1 MATSNNNVIVSRIQ
15 NRRGLKQ
22 DLPNPLRPGELGLA
36 TDSKQ
41 LYIGADTEI
50 QAGAYNKILSLEN
63 TTGAQDSIKSIANNQ
78 IISFTVP
85 HIRYPSGSFSGT
97 EKTLSY
103 TPSTSKVYTLPNAG
117 SDSRTTFRSTV
128 ADGNLIN
135 LETNLAFTAETIT
148 IVKNGEVLSG
158 LDKKPNT
165 DEPALIADL
174 VSKDYIFSSNTAL
187 ANTHTATFRNLLTS
201 TDEVAVTYYGNSA
214 VIQALDGFSSSNT
227 QISYYSDALNF
238 YDQYSIPDYRKINEK
253 FIRVSPTTGVGHIG
267 LEYKHISI
275 VADSSA
281 DITVSGLGNLRSSN
295 ASDVQNTITF
305 TPVGASTVVVTVD
318 NSGATYNASGYYN
331 YIYVEN
337 LTNSWVNNKAVPLS
351 ASNTSSVSFTLPSGN
366 TWQTART
373 CTAAVSSGTST
384 TITGNVEG
392 LSLNDTV
399 KFIGSNADSR
409 FDANA
414 DKKYTVQSL
423 TSSTF
428 TITEDSV
435 SSIVANNLEYIN
447 YGTDASGANVQIFS
461 ANHGVPVGG
470 QFKLAG
476 STATGQVAN
485 GNTTL
490 IATATDNTFFIAAAG
505 AGTSNVTGTA
515 SVVFGSDLSGS
526 VTRIRSTDLSSA
538 TTLSEAAAIVNNLS
552 DADAWESL
560 QLVPDNANRI
570 YFSSKASKSS
580 TPFNFRLHNDS
591 ADTLSKLQLLDSG
604 YINGSKLYDRDTTVK
619 AKLEKWLDSTLK
631 STEINLFESVAT
643 NQIYASNTF
652 LGSHDLEAFPVD
664 IDNEFSEMSFTSNE
678 EAENFA
684 YIINNM
690 YFAKTGFD
698 IKGLLTTK
706 LNIEILTSIG
716 SSAGLKTTTFDV
728 TNTATISSG
737 NVIASSEL
745 PISTSTYDTHVL
757 EYSVKYDGTS
767 DGNYRRTGTIYL
779 NAFENSVTG
788 NSDVV
793 IQDIASDVSDTL
805 SGNVSFGATFNSSTN
820 LITLTAQNTTNKNL
834 TMNWIQRRW
843 SS

>member
-63 TTGAQDSIKSIANNQ
+63 TTGAQDAIKSIANNQ

-85 HIRYPSGSFSGT
+85 HIRFPSGSFSGT
-97 EKTLSY
+97 EKTISY
-103 TPSTSKVYTLPNAG
+103 TPATSKTYTLPNSG
-117 SDSRTTFRSTV
+117 SDTRTTFRSSVT
-128 ADGNLIN
+128 DGNLIN
-135 LETNLAFTAETIT
+135 LETNLAFTANTIT
-148 IVKNGEVLSG
+148 VVKNGEVLSG
-158 LDKKPNT
+158 SDNAT
-165 DEPALIADL
+165 VANL
-174 VSKDYIFSSNTAL
+174 VSHDYIFSSNTAL
-187 ANTHTATFRNLLTS
+187 ANTHTATFRNLLSS
-201 TDEVAVTYYGNSA
+201 TDEVALTYYGNSA
-214 VIQALDGFSSSNT
+214 VVQALDGFSSSNT
-227 QISYYSDALNF
+227 QISFYSTALNF
-238 YDQYSIPDYRKINEK
+238 YDQFSIPDYRKIDEK

-281 DITVSGLGNLRSSN
+281 NVTVSGLGNLRTSN
-295 ASDVQNTITF
+295 ASDIENSITF
-305 TPVGASTVVVTVD
+305 TPSGASNVVVTVD
-318 NSGATYNASGYYN
+318 NSGTLYNASSYYN
-331 YIYVEN
+331 HIYVEN
-337 LTNSWVNNKAVPLS
+337 LTNSWVNNKAVPLT
-351 ASNTSSVSFTLPSGN
+351 ASNTTSVSFTLPSGN

-373 CTAAVSSGTST
+373 CTAAASVGTST
-384 TITGNVEG
+384 TITGNVDG
-392 LSLNDTV
+392 LSVNDTV
-399 KFIGSNADSR
+399 RFIGSGASQFNDT
-409 FDANA
+409 N
-414 DKKYTVQSL
+414 KKYVVQSL
-423 TSSTF
+423 TSSSF
-428 TITEDSV
+428 TVTEDNV
-435 SSIVANNLEYIN
+435 SSEVANNLDYIN
-447 YGTDASGANVQIFS
+447 YGSDASGANVQIFS

-476 STATGQVAN
+476 SSATGQVAN
-485 GNTTL
+485 GNATL
-490 IATATDNTFFIAAAG
+490 IGTATDNTFFMAAAG
-505 AGTSNVTGTA
+505 AGSSNVTGTA
-515 SVVFGSDLSGS
+515 SVVFGSDTSGS
-526 VTRIRSTDLSSA
+526 ITRVRSTDLSSA

-560 QLVPDNANRI
+560 QLVPDNPNRI
-570 YFSSKASKSS
+570 YFTSKASKSS

-591 ADTLSKLQLLDSG
+591 ADTLSKLQLLDSE
-604 YINGSKLYDRDTTVK
+604 YVYGSKLYDRDTTVK

-631 STEINLFESVAT
+631 SSEINLFESVAT
-643 NQIYASNTF
+643 NQVYGSNAF
-652 LGSHDLEAFPVD
+652 LGSHSLESYPVD

-684 YIINNM
+684 YILNNM
-690 YFAKTGFD
+690 YFAKSGSD
-698 IKGLLTTK
+698 VKGLLTTK
-706 LNIEILTSIG
+706 LNIEILTSLG
-716 SSAGLKTTTFDV
+716 SSSGLKTTSFDV

-737 NVIASSEL
+737 NVIASSDL
-745 PISTSTYDTHVL
+745 PISTATYDTHVL

-805 SGNVSFGATFNSSTN
+805 SGNVSFGATFNSVTN

-834 TMNWIQRRW
+834 TMNWVQRRW
-843 SS
+843 TS

>member
-63 TTGAQDSIKSIANNQ
+63 TTGAQDAIKSIANNQ

-85 HIRYPSGSFSGT
+85 HIRFPSGSFSGT
-97 EKTLSY
+97 EKTISY
-103 TPSTSKVYTLPNAG
+103 TPATSKTYTLPNAG
-117 SDSRTTFRSTV
+117 SDTRTTFRSSVT
-128 ADGNLIN
+128 DGNLIN
-135 LETNLAFTAETIT
+135 LETNLAFTANTIT
-148 IVKNGEVLSG
+148 VVKNGEVLSG
-158 LDKKPNT
+158 SDNAT
-165 DEPALIADL
+165 VANL
-174 VSKDYIFSSNTAL
+174 VSHDYIFSSNTAL

-201 TDEVAVTYYGNSA
+201 TDEVALTYYGNSA
-214 VIQALDGFSSSNT
+214 VVQALDGFSSSNT
-227 QISYYSDALNF
+227 QISFYSTALNF
-238 YDQYSIPDYRKINEK
+238 YDQFSIPDYRKIDEK

-281 DITVSGLGNLRSSN
+281 NVTVSGLGNLRSSN
-295 ASDVQNTITF
+295 ASDIENSITF
-305 TPVGASTVVVTVD
+305 TPSGPSSVVVTVD
-318 NSGATYNASGYYN
+318 NSGTLYNASSYYN
-331 YIYVEN
+331 HIYVEN
-337 LTNSWVNNKAVPLS
+337 ITNSWVNNKAISLT
-351 ASNTSSVSFTLPSGN
+351 ASNTTSVSFTLPSGN
-366 TWQTART
+366 IWHTART
-373 CTAAVSSGTST
+373 CTAAVSVGTST
-384 TITGNVEG
+384 TITGNVDG
-392 LSLNDTV
+392 LSVNDTV
-399 KFIGSNADSR
+399 RFIGSGASQFNDT
-409 FDANA
+409 N
-414 DKKYTVQSL
+414 KKYVVQSL
-423 TSSTF
+423 TSSSF
-428 TITEDSV
+428 TVTENNVTSE
-435 SSIVANNLEYIN
+435 IANNLDYIN
-447 YGTDASGANVQIFS
+447 YGSDASGANVQIFS

-485 GNTTL
+485 GNATL
-490 IATATDNTFFIAAAG
+490 IGTATDNTFFMAAAG
-505 AGTSNVTGTA
+505 AGSSNVSGTA
-515 SVVFGSDLSGS
+515 NVVFGSDTSGS
-526 VTRIRSTDLSSA
+526 ITRVRSTDLSSA

-570 YFSSKASKSS
+570 YFTSKASKSS

-591 ADTLSKLQLLDSG
+591 ADTLSKLQIIDSE
-604 YINGSKLYDRDTTVK
+604 YVYGSKLYDRDTTVK
-619 AKLEKWLDSTLK
+619 AKLEKWLDGTLK
-631 STEINLFESVAT
+631 SSEINLFESVAT
-643 NQIYASNTF
+643 NQVYGSNTF
-652 LGSHDLEAFPVD
+652 LGSHALESYPVD

-684 YIINNM
+684 YILNNM
-690 YFAKTGFD
+690 YFAKSGSD
-698 IKGLLTTK
+698 VKGLLTTK
-706 LNIEILTSIG
+706 LNIEILTSLG
-716 SSAGLKTTTFDV
+716 SSSGLKTTSFDV

-737 NVIASSEL
+737 NVIASSDL
-745 PISTSTYDTHVL
+745 PISTATYDTHVL

-805 SGNVSFGATFNSSTN
+805 SGNVSFGATFNSVTN

-834 TMNWIQRRW
+834 TMNWVQRRW
-843 SS
+843 TS